1 MQQRLTLTQLAEQIF
16 SENEARGWWTDI
28 ENGTSIRQSR
38 NRAELFA
45 LMGTEVREAYDA
57 GLFKFMDDKLPT
69 QYGCV
74 AEIADTMIRVLDLC
88 GADGID
94 VSKAIVN
101 SEEDFDYLATTTW
114 EGAILQLF
122 LTFAEA
128 TELHRTGKSY
138 VPAMVK
144 ACSIMLYMNA
154 RWDFD
159 LFFVINEK
167 RRFNKLRSDHSI
179 ESRKAKGGKK
189 F

>member
-1 MQQRLTLTQLAEQIF
+1 MQQGLTLTQLSQQIF

-28 ENGTSIRQSR
+28 EKGTSTRHSR

-57 GLFKFMDDKLPT
+57 GLFKFMDDKLPKR
-69 QYGCV
+69 YGCV

-88 GADGID
+88 GADSID
-94 VSKAIVN
+94 VAGAIVN
-101 SEEDFDYLATTTW
+101 GEEDFEYLAANTW
-114 EGAILQLF
+114 EGMILQLF
-122 LTFAEA
+122 LTFAQA

-138 VPAMVK
+138 VPAMAK

-159 LFFVINEK
+159 LFTVINEK
-167 RRFNKLRSDHSI
+167 REFNKLRSDHSI
-179 ESRKAKGGKK
+179 ESRKAQGGKK